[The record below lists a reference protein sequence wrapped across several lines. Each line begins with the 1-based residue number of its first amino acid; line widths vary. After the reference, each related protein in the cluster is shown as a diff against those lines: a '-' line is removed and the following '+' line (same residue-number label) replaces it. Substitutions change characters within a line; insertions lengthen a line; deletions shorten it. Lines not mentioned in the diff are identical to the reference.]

1 MKVNFLFAPPI
12 LVTQIG
18 RRAVLLALAL
28 MFSVSSTSADQLWN
42 NGDTDGSSTMGWGQ
56 YSSTLDDFY
65 VPGGGW
71 RINRT
76 ETIGFFIT
84 PSATI
89 SDVDI
94 VIWPHDMAENG
105 PDGDTTSILN
115 VTHFE
120 ATPTG
125 RTFLDREEIKI
136 TVDFDETYL
145 KGQRY
150 YWIEFTVRD
159 QYGIQDFKFLSR
171 RGISHKPAWT
181 HFGQGS
187 ISPSEQVYGTE
198 LDLSYVL
205 YGNPIKRNPV
215 LGDLPYGLTTKA
227 PGSKT
232 KQLPFKVLGGN
243 AVAHTQ
249 VIDEFAIRCPEGTF
263 HSPFEM
269 PIYDNDGLFVVGY
282 ETVWFCLPDDLE
294 PEG

>member
-1 MKVNFLFAPPI
+1 MKTNLLFAPPI
-12 LVTQIG
+12 L
-18 RRAVLLALAL
+18 AVLLALAL
-28 MFSVSSTSADQLWN
+28 IFSVSSTRADQLWN
-42 NGDTDGSSTMGWGQ
+42 NGDTDGSTMGSGQ

-71 RINRT
+71 RINRV
-76 ETIGFFIT
+76 ETIGFFID
-84 PSATI
+84 PATV
-89 SDVDI
+89 SGVDI
-94 VIWPHDMAENG
+94 VIWPHDMAENE
-105 PDGDTTSILN
+105 PDGDTTSPLN
-115 VTHFE
+115 VTYFE

-125 RTFLDREEIKI
+125 RIFFGREEIKI

-171 RGISHKPAWT
+171 QGISHKPAWT
-181 HFGQGS
+181 HFGLGS

-205 YGNPIKRNPV
+205 YGNPVTRNPV
-215 LGDLPYGLTTKA
+215 LGDLPNDLTNEA

-232 KQLPFKVLGGN
+232 KKLPFKVSGGN
-243 AVAHTQ
+243 ATAHIQ
-249 VIDEFAIRCPEGTF
+249 VINKLAIRCPDGTF
-263 HSPFEM
+263 LSPFEM
-269 PIYDNDGLFVVGY
+269 PIYDDNDGLFVVGY

-294 PEG
+294 PAG